1 MILSTSQKSLD
12 QSCKLSFKILQHKI
26 KKQFEI
32 WHFIHTS
39 KCNYCIFSENTF
51 YRLLDGEYK
60 LTLEAKCR
68 HVSGFECSNGPR
80 ATPKTQVADRN
91 VGTGSRRVSSWLQ
104 ICNNP
109 FLKILTLCLMN
120 KLLWQ
125 PFHRCRATKQQSP
138 ACQLIFP
145 QPPRPQGDKRF
156 HKPIGS
162 RHQICWHSRVGA
174 EKKNLIF

>member
-12 QSCKLSFKILQHKI
+12 QSCKLSFKILQHKKTI
-26 KKQFEI
+26 RNLTLHSYLKMQLL
-32 WHFIHTS
+32 HFL
-39 KCNYCIFSENTF
+39 KLTF

-80 ATPKTQVADRN
+80 ATPKTQVSDRN

-174 EKKNLIF
+174 EKK